1 MTAVAYTYC
10 LVRYVHDPA
19 AGERLNIGVLLYA
32 PEARHPN
39 RPFLGVR
46 IERRYERLSKIF
58 SDFDGDHYRRTLN
71 QFETA
76 VERLRE
82 HLTGGLYAMW
92 DRPQNAGGVGTLV
105 WPDSDLSFQ
114 IGPVLAGVAPD
125 PAQALEAIYRRMVTS
140 QHERPENIR
149 RSDDDVWAVYQQPLY
164 QESVGR
170 LLKPKTF
177 ETDLIELEFQHTF
190 RNGHYRALLPVSMD
204 YVRVENIRDKAA
216 RWLGNAMALKD
227 NPDLAKLYILLGPPH
242 LESHQRAYV
251 RAKNLL
257 HQMPIAHE
265 FVEEEEAEAFASSL
279 SAYMREHGVLPKETV
294 IPDLAST
301 EAVKK

>member
-1 MTAVAYTYC
+1 MIAAAYTYC

-19 AGERLNIGVLLYA
+19 AGERLNIGVILYA
-32 PEARHPN
+32 PDRQHPD
-39 RPFLGVR
+39 RPFLGARV
-46 IERRYERLSKIF
+46 ERRYERLSKIF
-58 SDFDGDHYRRTLN
+58 ADFDGDHYRRTLG
-71 QFETA
+71 QFDLA

-92 DRPQNAGGVGTLV
+92 DRPKDAGQIAALI
-105 WPDSDLSFQ
+105 WPDTDLSFQ
-114 IGPVLAGVAPD
+114 IGPVLAGVAPN
-125 PAQALEAIYRRMVTS
+125 PAQAMEAIYRRMVSS
-140 QHERPENIR
+140 QHEKPETLR

-164 QESVGR
+164 RESIGK

-177 ETDLIELEFQHTF
+177 ETDFIEMEFQHTF
-190 RNGHYRALLPVSMD
+190 KNERYRALLPVSLD

-242 LESHQRAYV
+242 LESHQRAYIK
-251 RAKNLL
+251 AKNLL

-265 FVEEEEAEAFASSL
+265 FVEEDEAEGFAASL
-279 SAYMREHGVLPKETV
+279 RAYMQEHGVLPEEMQVTDTE
-294 IPDLAST
+294 PR